1 LYVVLLIIL
10 NILKKQL
17 HTQIIA
23 VNQAQAN
30 AIKDPIR
37 CTIIKMLFCKELT
50 TEQIFKQLNSS
61 GFKKSISNTRH
72 HLNILK
78 NSHLVDITKI
88 KQIRGTVIKF
98 YTSRALL
105 FDFNI
110 PNNFDSNYEK
120 IINRISVKLEK
131 ILNELMTQKSYCN
144 FKTKNE
150 DYNKFIIVEII
161 NSALL
166 NILYKK

>member
-1 LYVVLLIIL
+1 
-10 NILKKQL
+10 
-17 HTQIIA
+17 
-23 VNQAQAN
+23 
-30 AIKDPIR
+30 
-37 CTIIKMLFCKELT
+37 
-50 TEQIFKQLNSS
+50 
-61 GFKKSISNTRH
+61 
-72 HLNILK
+72 
-78 NSHLVDITKI
+78 
-88 KQIRGTVIKF
+88 IRGTVIKF